1 MINTRSV
8 FLIGCL
14 LFVGC
19 KGCIEDAPAS
29 SQDATVDA
37 TVDAVAD
44 VTTNDAA
51 PTPCH
56 DASVDASETSLVPG
70 C

>member
-37 TVDAVAD
+37 VAD